1 MQTDQQ
7 TFFDSGRIF
16 ADDSLDARLKRI
28 IEFLQQALPAIKL
41 DASSRVLDIG
51 CANGM
56 VLRSLPAHIHRT
68 GVDISDSLLLRAH
81 QSGIETFKCDF
92 DNNPL
97 PFEDAGFD
105 LVLANDVI
113 EHVLHTDH
121 LMNEINRVLKPE
133 ACLMVSIPNVNQPI
147 SFIMQFVLDLTPM
160 FAARYRCTHYRDF
173 SDRLFG
179 NILSTHGFNLLRKEG
194 TFIYPIEKSRFSQF
208 IARWV
213 PRWGA
218 QILYLA
224 KKKRDAS
231 IPDDF
236 ASNMPE
242 LLGWFKD
249 KQRP

>member
-1 MQTDQQ
+1 MQTDQK

-28 IEFLQQALPAIKL
+28 IEFLQQALPAVKL
-41 DASSRVLDIG
+41 DSASRVLDIG

-56 VLRSLPAHIHRT
+56 VLRSLPSHIHRT
-68 GVDISDSLLLRAH
+68 GVDISESLLQRVRQA
-81 QSGIETFKCDF
+81 GIETIQCDF

-97 PFEDAGFD
+97 PLPNGQFD

-121 LMNEINRVLKPE
+121 LMNEMNRVLK
-133 ACLMVSIPNVNQPI
+133 ADGYLVVSIPNVNQPI
-147 SFIMQFVLDLTPM
+147 SFVMQWVLDLTPM
-160 FAARYRCTHYRDF
+160 FAARYRCSHYRDF
-173 SDRLFG
+173 TDRLFK
-179 NILSTHGFNLLRKEG
+179 NILSLHGFKIFRKEG
-194 TFIYPIEKSRFSQF
+194 SFVYPFEGSRFSQA
-208 IARWV
+208 IAKKI

-224 KKKRDAS
+224 QKTRDVS
-231 IPDDF
+231 IADDF

-242 LLGWFKD
+242 LLRWFKE
-249 KQRP
+249 KQG